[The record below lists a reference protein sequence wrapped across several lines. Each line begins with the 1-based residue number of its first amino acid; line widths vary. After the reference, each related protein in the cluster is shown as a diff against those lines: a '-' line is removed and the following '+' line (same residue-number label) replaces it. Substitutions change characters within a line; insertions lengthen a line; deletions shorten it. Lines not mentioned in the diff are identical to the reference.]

1 MVVPLLPGPP
11 GFRDRPVC
19 GIATGP
25 ASGLQNGDPPL
36 RADGI
41 GMETAARGSRGLVS
55 SSEPILP
62 ADRRMD

>member
-19 GIATGP
+19 GIGTGP
-25 ASGLQNGDPPL
+25 ALGLQNGDPHSVQ
-36 RADGI
+36 
-41 GMETAARGSRGLVS
+41 TALARRLQPEGSRGLVS

>member
-19 GIATGP
+19 GIGA
-25 ASGLQNGDPPL
+25 AERRPPQ

-41 GMETAARGSRGLVS
+41 GTETAARGSRGLVP